1 MAADTRDASLQVML
15 ERARQLLHENHLDDA
30 DAIFARILEQGPMQA
45 DALIGRAR
53 VALNKGSPAD
63 AASFLRSVLA
73 DQPDHAEACF
83 GLAVVSQSQG
93 HLDEAA
99 NWYQRTTQLRS
110 GDAAAFY
117 NLGVVRHEQGQL
129 AEAEEAY
136 RQASKL
142 DRGFYQP
149 LINLGNILLLQG
161 RLEAAAENY
170 RRALGLLPNSVEAL
184 HGLGMIL
191 QKQGRIEEA
200 EKLFRAAISKDPEY
214 SPALFSIGVIHH
226 DRMELEQ
233 AMEWYA
239 RALRVG
245 PGQVDVLFNLAK
257 AYQDLGRHAEA
268 ERIYTRLLP
277 HVEQIQ
283 RNRTSETGVDEIFYN
298 LSLVL
303 RKQNKWEAWFEN
315 HQQFARVTSDSVILA
330 LDGVTVSRYR
340 GDIEHEKHYL
350 GELTG
355 HEYTSKEIDILRAVL
370 ALLPYFDV
378 TQESV
383 FRLYRQFDLLMV
395 AKAGV
400 HPALKLP
407 MGPAGAR
414 LRIGYL
420 SPDFRRHVM
429 GYMMLEVISRHDAEN
444 FDIYCYSLNSGE
456 DEVTRAIRDKCKKF
470 QVIKGMRPR
479 SAAELIAQDNLDILV
494 DLVTHTEGAV
504 PEILAYKPARVQI
517 TSIASSGALGLA
529 TVDYKLT
536 DQYCDPPD
544 NQRYLIEKLLPMAGC
559 VYPYRHLPPASTAG
573 YGREALGI
581 AKDAIVIGA
590 FVNIVK
596 LSPRCLSLWR
606 RTIERLP
613 RSVLAFSPN
622 SDQEISAYR
631 LLAVS
636 SGLDLTRV
644 VFVPNNPDAAI
655 ARTRYTL
662 VDMVLDT
669 LPYGGVNG
677 TIEALDM
684 GVPVVTLLGN
694 RHGERTSYSI
704 LKNLG
709 VDGTIACSEDEYVAI
724 AVRLAEDGTFRSAV
738 QDAIRRGLRDS
749 PLVNMAAHVAH
760 LEDAYHQAVADTG
773 VL

>member
-1 MAADTRDASLQVML
+1 MAADKRNADLQAML
-15 ERARQLLHENHLDDA
+15 ERARQLLHENHWEDA
-30 DAIFARILEQGPMQA
+30 DAIFAHILEQDVQQA

-63 AASFLRSVLA
+63 AADFLRSVLA

-99 NWYQRTTQLRS
+99 NWYERTTQLRP

-117 NLGVVRHEQGQL
+117 NLGIVRHEQGRL
-129 AEAEEAY
+129 AEAEDAY
-136 RQASKL
+136 RQASKFGS
-142 DRGFYQP
+142 GFYQP
-149 LINLGNILLLQG
+149 LINLGNLLLLQG
-161 RLEAAAENY
+161 RLEEAAEAY
-170 RRALGLLPNSVEAL
+170 QRALDLQPNSAEAL
-184 HGLGMIL
+184 HGLGIIL

-200 EKLFRAAISKDPEY
+200 EKLIRAVISKDPEY

-226 DRMELEQ
+226 DRMDLEQ

-239 RALRVG
+239 RALRVQ
-245 PGQVDVLFNLAK
+245 PGQVNALFNLAK
-257 AYQDLGRHAEA
+257 ACQDLGRYGEA
-268 ERIYTRLLP
+268 ERLYTRLLA
-277 HVEQIQ
+277 HVAQVQ
-283 RNRTSETGVDEIFYN
+283 RSSTSEVGVDEIFYN

-303 RKQNKWEAWFEN
+303 KKQNKWEAWFKN
-315 HQQFARVTSDSVILA
+315 FQQFASGTSDSILLA
-330 LDGVTVSRYR
+330 LDGVMVSRYR
-340 GDIEHEKHYL
+340 GDVDGENSYL
-350 GELTG
+350 DKLLA

-378 TQESV
+378 TQMSV
-383 FRLYRQFDLLMV
+383 FGLYRQFDHLMLE
-395 AKAGV
+395 KASV
-400 HPALKLP
+400 HPGLKLP
-407 MGPAGAR
+407 LRAPDAP

-444 FDIYCYSLNSGE
+444 FDIYCYSLNSVE
-456 DEVTRAIRDKCKKF
+456 DDVTRVIRDKCKKF
-470 QVIKGMRPR
+470 QVIKSMYPR
-479 SAAELIAQDNLDILV
+479 SAAELMAQDNLDILV

-536 DQYCDPPD
+536 DRYCDPPD
-544 NQRYLIEKLLPMAGC
+544 NQHYLIEKLLPMEGC
-559 VYPYRHLPPASTAG
+559 LYPYRHLTPANAAG
-573 YGREALGI
+573 YSREALGI
-581 AKDAIVIGA
+581 DKDAVVIGA
-590 FVNIVK
+590 FVNIAK

-606 RTIERLP
+606 RVMDRLP
-613 RSVLAFSPN
+613 RSILAFSPGN
-622 SDQEISAYR
+622 EQEIASYR

-636 SGLDLTRV
+636 SGIDQTRV
-644 VFVPNNPDAAI
+644 VFIPNNPDAAI
-655 ARTRYTL
+655 ARARYTL

-684 GVPVVTLLGN
+684 GVSVVTLVGA

-704 LKNLG
+704 LMNLG
-709 VDGTIACSEDEYVAI
+709 VEMTIAHSEDEYVAI
-724 AVRLAEDGTFRSAV
+724 AVRLAEDSAFRSTV
-738 QDAIRRGLRDS
+738 QEAIRRGLRDL

-760 LEDAYHQAVADTG
+760 LEDAYRQALANKG
-773 VL
+773 ML

>member
-1 MAADTRDASLQVML
+1 MAADTRDAGLQVML
-15 ERARQLLHENHLDDA
+15 ERAKQLLHENHLDDA
-30 DAIFARILEQGPMQA
+30 DAIFARIVEQDVRQA

-53 VALNKGSPAD
+53 VALNKGASAD
-63 AASFLRSVLA
+63 AASFLRRVLA
-73 DQPDHAEACF
+73 DHPDHAEACF

-99 NWYQRTTQLRS
+99 NWYQRTTQLRP

-117 NLGVVRHEQGQL
+117 NLGVVRHEQGQP

-170 RRALGLLPNSVEAL
+170 RRALSLLPNSVEAL

-226 DRMELEQ
+226 DCMELEQ
-233 AMEWYA
+233 ALEWYA
-239 RALRVG
+239 RALRVR

-277 HVEQIQ
+277 HVEQIL

-303 RKQNKWEAWFEN
+303 RKQHKWEAWFEN

-330 LDGVTVSRYR
+330 LDGVMVSRYR

-378 TQESV
+378 AQESV
-383 FRLYRQFDLLMV
+383 FGLYCQFDHLMLE
-395 AKAGV
+395 KASA

-407 MGPAGAR
+407 LRAPDAR
-414 LRIGYL
+414 LRVGYL

-429 GYMMLEVISRHDAEN
+429 GYMMLEVISRHDAEK
-444 FDIYCYSLNSGE
+444 FDIYCYSLNSVE
-456 DEVTRAIRDKCKKF
+456 DDVTRIIRDKCRKF
-470 QVIKGMRPR
+470 QVIQGMHPR
-479 SAAELIAQDNLDILV
+479 SAAELMARDGLDILV

-517 TSIASSGALGLA
+517 TSIASSGVVGLS
-529 TVDYKLT
+529 TIDYRLT
-536 DQYCDPPD
+536 DHYCDPPD
-544 NQRYLIEKLLPMAGC
+544 SQRYLIEKLLPISGC
-559 VYPYRHLPPASTAG
+559 VYPYRTIQAASTHG
-573 YGREALGI
+573 YSRAALGI
-581 AKDAIVIGA
+581 DDDAIVIGA

-606 RTIERLP
+606 RVMDRLP
-613 RSVLAFSPN
+613 RSILAFSPN
-622 SDQEISAYR
+622 SERELSAYR
-631 LLAVS
+631 SLAIS
-636 SGLDLTRV
+636 SGIEQERLL
-644 VFVPNNPDAAI
+644 FIPNNEDPTT
-655 ARTRYTL
+655 ARARYTM

-677 TIEALDM
+677 TIEALNM
-684 GVPVVTLLGN
+684 SVPVVTLLGT

-704 LKNLG
+704 MMNLG
-709 VDGTIACSEDEYVAI
+709 VPQTVAHDEDEYVSI
-724 AVRLAEDGTFRSAV
+724 AARLIEDDAFRRAVSAS
-738 QDAIRRGLRDS
+738 IRAGLRNS
-749 PLVNMAAHVAH
+749 PLVDIDAHVRH
-760 LEDAYHQAVADTG
+760 LEDAYRRASTHANLD
-773 VL
+773 